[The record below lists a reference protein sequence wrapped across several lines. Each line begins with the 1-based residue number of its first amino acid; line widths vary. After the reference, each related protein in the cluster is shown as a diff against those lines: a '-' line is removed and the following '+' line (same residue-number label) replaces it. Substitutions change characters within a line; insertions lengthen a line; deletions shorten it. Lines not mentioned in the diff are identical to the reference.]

1 MKISAGG
8 ALLLAALYFFL
19 PPAEFAALL
28 LAAAAHEAGHILA
41 LRLCGARVISL
52 RVTATGAVI
61 ERSAA
66 GERGAEALC
75 ALAGAAAGLLYA
87 LAAARLGGE
96 TLTLSAG
103 ASAALSAFNA
113 LPARPLDGWR
123 ALEAVAGA
131 PAARGRLAAV
141 RVVRAAL
148 RACTGPG
155 RVRAAAPPRRDGAD
169 ALPAAARLKAEG
181 LGKWARIVYTGLAT
195 LEKEVLLPMDKRLR
209 RILPTVQKPARYT
222 GGEYNEIIKDKR
234 SVKLRM
240 AFCFPD
246 TYEIGIRRTWVCA
259 SSTAA

>member
-19 PPAEFAALL
+19 PPAELAALL

-75 ALAGAAAGLLYA
+75 ALAGPAAGLLYA

-131 PAARGRLAAV
+131 PAAHAV
-141 RVVRAAL
+141 S
-148 RACTGPG
+148 
-155 RVRAAAPPRRDGAD
+155 
-169 ALPAAARLKAEG
+169 
-181 LGKWARIVYTGLAT
+181 
-195 LEKEVLLPMDKRLR
+195 LL
-209 RILPTVQKPARYT
+209 
-222 GGEYNEIIKDKR
+222 
-234 SVKLRM
+234 
-240 AFCFPD
+240 
-246 TYEIGIRRTWVCA
+246 CA
-259 SSTAA
+259 SSALLCGLVLALGGYGLPPLLAGTALTLFQLRRG